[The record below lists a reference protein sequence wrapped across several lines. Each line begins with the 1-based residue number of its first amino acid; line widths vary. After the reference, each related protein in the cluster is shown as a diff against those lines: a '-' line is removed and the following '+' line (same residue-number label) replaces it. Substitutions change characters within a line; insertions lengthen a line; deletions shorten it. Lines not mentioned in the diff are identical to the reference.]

1 MLGAISWPAPPPGY
15 GPWEQIAFNVADGMR
30 RRGLDVTLFATG
42 NSRFDGKLV
51 SVVPVGLNE
60 DPALNGEVFTALH
73 IARALP
79 RARASSTSSQPSSIG
94 SR

>member
-1 MLGAISWPAPPPGY
+1 MDLTGLRLAVLGAISWPAPPPGY

-42 NSRFDGKLV
+42 NSHFDGKLA

-60 DPALNGEVFTALH
+60 DRALNGEVFTALH
-73 IARALP
+73 IAQLF
-79 RARASSTSSQPSSIG
+79 ARAGSST
-94 SR
+94 